1 MFNPIKITK
10 VYEQVIE
17 QIKDMIADGTLK
29 KGDKLPSER
38 ELVETLKVSRT
49 SIREAL
55 RSMENIGLVEC
66 KQGEGNFIRKNIEN
80 SLYEPLSIMFMLQD
94 SNKSQEIVELRLAI
108 EVETAELAAR
118 KINFKE
124 LEELRLIV
132 NEMKVNEDEDV
143 SLSLDKEFHHKLAQA
158 AHNILIL
165 NIMNAVSSL
174 VDAYI
179 KDARR
184 KIITIKGN
192 KEILAVQHENIYKA
206 LAENNSEYAA
216 IAMKVHINFSNESMM
231 NIN

>member
-10 VYEQVIE
+10 VYEQVIQ

-66 KQGEGNFIRKNIEN
+66 KQGEGNFIRTNIEN
-80 SLYEPLSIMFMLQD
+80 SLYEPLSIMFMLQE
-94 SNKSQEIVELRLAI
+94 SKSQQIVELRLAI

-118 KINFKE
+118 KINFEE
-124 LEELRLIV
+124 LEELKLIV
-132 NEMKVNEDEDV
+132 DEMKVNEDEDT
-143 SLSLDKEFHHKLAQA
+143 SLSLDKEFHYKLAQA

-192 KEILAVQHENIYKA
+192 KEILAMQHDNIYKA
-206 LAENNSEYAA
+206 LIEHNSENAA

-231 NIN
+231 NIK

>member
-10 VYEQVIE
+10 VYEQVIQ

-66 KQGEGNFIRKNIEN
+66 KQGEGNFIRTNIEN
-80 SLYEPLSIMFMLQD
+80 SLYEPLSIMFMLQE
-94 SNKSQEIVELRLAI
+94 SKSQQIVELRLAI

-118 KINFKE
+118 KINFEE

-132 NEMKVNEDEDV
+132 DEMKVNEDEDT
-143 SLSLDKEFHHKLAQA
+143 SLSLDKEFHYKLAQA

-206 LAENNSEYAA
+206 LTEHNSENAA

-231 NIN
+231 NIK

>member
-10 VYEQVIE
+10 VYEQVIQ

-66 KQGEGNFIRKNIEN
+66 KQGEGNFIRTNIEN
-80 SLYEPLSIMFMLQD
+80 SLYEPLSIMFMLQE
-94 SNKSQEIVELRLAI
+94 SKSQQIVELRLAI

-118 KINFKE
+118 KINFEE
-124 LEELRLIV
+124 LEELKLIV
-132 NEMKVNEDEDV
+132 DEMKANEDEDT
-143 SLSLDKEFHHKLAQA
+143 SLSLDKEFHYKLAQA

-192 KEILAVQHENIYKA
+192 KEILAMQHDNIYKA
-206 LAENNSEYAA
+206 LIEHNSENAA

-231 NIN
+231 NIK